1 MEENMIQTVTIDNEI
16 REMVYNYFAEEC
28 DIEVKELNDSTDII
42 EELEGDSLMLLSLL
56 ELVRKKYDLSIE
68 LKTLGRHLME
78 KPANTLG
85 QVVGLTKAI
94 TLYGNDI
101 VNVQI

>member
-1 MEENMIQTVTIDNEI
+1 MTPEVENEI
-16 REMVYNYFAEEC
+16 REMVFNYFAEEC
-28 DIEVKELNDSTDII
+28 DAEVEELTDQTDII

-56 ELVRKKYDLSIE
+56 ELVRKKYQLSIE
-68 LKTLGRHLME
+68 LKALGRHLME

-85 QVVGLTKAI
+85 QVTNLTKAI
-94 TLYGNDI
+94 ILHGNDI

>member
-1 MEENMIQTVTIDNEI
+1 MTHSLSPEVENEI
-16 REMVYNYFAEEC
+16 RLMVFNYFAEEC
-28 DIEVKELNDSTDII
+28 DTDIEDLNDQTDII

-56 ELVRKKYDLSIE
+56 EMVRKKYSLSIE

-85 QVVGLTKAI
+85 QITSLTKAI
-94 TLYGNDI
+94 ILHGNDI
-101 VNVQI
+101 VNVQL

>member
-1 MEENMIQTVTIDNEI
+1 MTEIITPEMENEI
-16 REMVYNYFAEEC
+16 REMVFSYFAEEC
-28 DIEVKELNDSTDII
+28 DADIESLSDQTDVI

-56 ELVRKKYDLSIE
+56 ELVRKKYRLTIE

-85 QVVGLTKAI
+85 QITSLTQAI
-94 TLYGNDI
+94 IVHGNDI
-101 VNVQI
+101 VNVQL